1 MLSRGVGDNISA
13 PLADDHDGFPVI
25 DLILLPRTPVCVGG
39 AQPQLI
45 LSAVQAPL
53 LFSSS
58 SLLRALVVKPY
69 SNDSAATT
77 ISLLGSKNGIHDK
90 GGGSKFRSLEEKI
103 AQSDYDDNIGYF
115 IQKKLHVWC
124 PLPSGLW
131 ELGMIHMHDLEASP
145 KLDGSSSKPM
155 VKEVSSEEEAN
166 VSHIEIKITE

>member
-77 ISLLGSKNGIHDK
+77 ISLLGSKNVIHD
-90 GGGSKFRSLEEKI
+90 SMMTIASQLLPDCSDSVLSNLCKFSGNEFSLIPFFYENW
-103 AQSDYDDNIGYF
+103 S
-115 IQKKLHVWC
+115 
-124 PLPSGLW
+124 
-131 ELGMIHMHDLEASP
+131 
-145 KLDGSSSKPM
+145 
-155 VKEVSSEEEAN
+155 
-166 VSHIEIKITE
+166 